1 MRLPA
6 MVRPALVAS
15 FLLVALVAKRANA
28 GLDCDGATAIKQLE
42 AFAADKTKADAM
54 VHDYTWICVE
64 GIDERFKARVEK
76 ACRTILDRDGDGSEC
91 VTAVAALGFG
101 KLGDHDIF
109 TLVTRLP
116 ENPLEASGGIGYY
129 NAALLEKIGDPR
141 GAQVLVD
148 IWKATIPKA
157 DVREKKHWEMASWSG
172 WRQYTAEALGKL
184 GDADTKAFL
193 EEQAKATKDTHVRDA
208 CNDAAAAIA
217 KRLAKP

>member
-6 MVRPALVAS
+6 MVRTAFIILALLAS
-15 FLLVALVAKRANA
+15 RAYA
-28 GLDCDGATAIKQLE
+28 GLDCDDATAIKQLE

-54 VHDYTWICVE
+54 VHDYTWICVD
-64 GIDERFKARVEK
+64 GLDQRFKPRLEK
-76 ACRTILDRDGDGSEC
+76 ACRKILDRDGDGSEC
-91 VTAVAALGFG
+91 VTAVAAVGIG

-109 TLVTRLP
+109 TLVTQLP
-116 ENPLEASGGIGYY
+116 ENPIEASGGIGYY
-129 NAALLEKIGDPR
+129 KAALLARIGDPR

-148 IWKATIPKA
+148 IWKATIAKA
-157 DVREKKHWEMASWSG
+157 DAREKKHWEMASWSG

-184 GDADTKAFL
+184 GDADTKTFL